1 MIKNNCLTITNIHKN
16 GLDIFY
22 KKFTLLLKKNCIN
35 FYYFNKKKCN
45 KKLTILRSPHV
56 NKSAR
61 DQIEVNN
68 LKHFFIFNSLNLTE
82 FFLHFLKKNKTH
94 LFNYHYQFNLKQTLF
109 FYFKL

>member
-1 MIKNNCLTITNIHKN
+1 MNKIFLALILSSVFLSMSSTLFSATVEKSPVLKIQGSKEMPLELNLIIQSLQENIPEN
-16 GLDIFY
+16 
-22 KKFTLLLKKNCIN
+22 
-35 FYYFNKKKCN
+35 
-45 KKLTILRSPHV
+45 
-56 NKSAR
+56 
-61 DQIEVNN
+61 QIEVNN